1 MKNQKLIIAVAL
13 MLLLLCGTSS
23 YALMIEVK
31 DWSVTV
37 NPVTEPATMLL
48 LGTCLIGMAVIGRKK
63 FKK

>member
-23 YALMIEVK
+23 YALMVEVE
-31 DWSVTV
+31 DWSITV
-37 NPVTEPATMLL
+37 NPVPEPTTMIL
-48 LGTCLIGMAVIGRKK
+48 LGTCLIVIAVIGRKK

>member
-23 YALMIEVK
+23 YALMVEVE

-37 NPVTEPATMLL
+37 NPVPEPATMLL